1 MATIEEREQHG
12 GVRQMVLFRLA
23 QEQFALEINK
33 VKEIVR
39 LPATTKLPKSPA
51 YIAGIA
57 NLRGNV
63 LPIIDTRQRLQLDMA
78 EHTESSRIL
87 VTEVSGHLLGL
98 QVDSVLTVKTVDA
111 DHFKSSPPV
120 SQNIDKDY
128 ISGVIQEDD
137 DSSLTLILNVEE
149 VASISIEQGEKK
161 EAVATA
167 AIEQKETEEDSNSEG
182 EQFVTFAMGREDY
195 AFEVETVRE
204 IMRVTTITDI
214 PNAPSHVKGLITVR
228 DSVMPVFDL
237 RALLSL
243 QTEISSENERILIV
257 ETCGFTL
264 GLIVDRVKE
273 VRRFPA
279 ELIQIPPDSDDV
291 QELKGIVKVDN
302 GKKLIMIL
310 NQDKLLAE
318 NESASVRQWMDD
330 EGVNSMTAE
339 RKQGELGQGNGDE
352 EVQLVTFNVGEEEYG
367 IHITKIQEINRLD
380 EITHLPR
387 SPHFVEGVTNLR
399 GNVIPVLN
407 VRKLFGL
414 PEKENDDRTRI
425 IIVDI
430 GGRKTGLCVDQVDE
444 VLRLSKSNIEP
455 PPAIVSSSEA
465 NRFMEGVCKLDKGK
479 RMVILLDVEQIL
491 DKQELE
497 SFQSIDTPDDVKDS
511 EVEIVGKKQ
520 PSKKKRLSKPK
531 TVVDK

>member
-1 MATIEEREQHG
+1 MATIEEHKQHG
-12 GVRQMVLFRLA
+12 GVRQMVFFRLA

-39 LPATTKLPKSPA
+39 LPATTKLPKSPD

-63 LPIIDTRQRLQLDMA
+63 LPILDTRQRLQLDMA

-87 VTEVSGHLLGL
+87 VTEVAGHLIGL

-149 VASISIEQGEKK
+149 VANISIDQGEKK
-161 EAVATA
+161 EAVTGA
-167 AIEQKETEEDSNSEG
+167 AIEQKQTEEDSTTED

-204 IMRVTTITDI
+204 IMRVSTITDI
-214 PNAPSHVKGLITVR
+214 PNVPPHVKGLITVR

-237 RALLSL
+237 RALLGL
-243 QTEISSENERILIV
+243 QTESSSENERILIV
-257 ETCGFTL
+257 ETGGFTL

-273 VRRFPA
+273 VRRFA
-279 ELIQIPPDSDDV
+279 ADLIQIPPDSGDV

-310 NQDKLLAE
+310 NQDKILTEA
-318 NESASVRQWMDD
+318 ESASVRQWMNE
-330 EGVNSMTAE
+330 EGMNSMTAD
-339 RKQGELGQGNGDE
+339 RRQHELGQQNGDE
-352 EVQLVTFNVGEEEYG
+352 EVQLVTFNIGEEEYG

-380 EITHLPR
+380 EVTHLPR
-387 SPHFVEGVTNLR
+387 SPYFVEGVTNLR

-455 PPAIVSSSEA
+455 APAIVSSSDG

-479 RMVILLDVEQIL
+479 RMVILLNVEQIL

-497 SFQSIDTPDDVKDS
+497 SFQAIDDPEVNKDP
-511 EVEIVGKKQ
+511 EAGTKKQ
-520 PSKKKRLSKPK
+520 PKKKKKLSKPK
-531 TVVDK
+531 MEIDE